1 MPAGHATVTGATA
14 NMTMIDQL
22 TEHDRIELLARA
34 QDAWDR
40 APQNTMRAVFEWRG
54 KNYVVSHSSFQLR
67 IHSEE
72 GIKVCWTHGCRFHS
86 TDEQR
91 IVSTNLERIER
102 LAHELMSREE
112 LSSAAEILDIIEG
125 RPPA

>member
-1 MPAGHATVTGATA
+1 M
-14 NMTMIDQL
+14 MTLIDQL

-54 KNYVVSHSSFQLR
+54 ENYVVSHSSFQLR

-72 GIKVCWTHGCRFHS
+72 NAGLSVTLGGPRPVDFPASGYSSQSRYLRRGNSWGC
-86 TDEQR
+86 
-91 IVSTNLERIER
+91 
-102 LAHELMSREE
+102 
-112 LSSAAEILDIIEG
+112 
-125 RPPA
+125 

>member
-1 MPAGHATVTGATA
+1 MPVGHATVTGATA

-54 KNYVVSHSSFQLR
+54 KNYVVSLTR
-67 IHSEE
+67 
-72 GIKVCWTHGCRFHS
+72 RFSCAS
-86 TDEQR
+86 TVRKASRSAERMGADS
-91 IVSTNLERIER
+91 IVPTKYLMLLTI
-102 LAHELMSREE
+102 LAN
-112 LSSAAEILDIIEG
+112 
-125 RPPA
+125 